1 MYYQNEQ
8 NTFST
13 TYPDY
18 DDQLYLFRKPE
29 PVLPKLKGSFVR
41 KEEYQRQPFFLPGFN
56 FENPEPP
63 PLGLPQD
70 RLALLLDERKKTP
83 AEIRELVKGIIT
95 GPQPDLSV
103 PGFQSFVYRL
113 YTKMVSQDY
122 YYPQDHAVKLIQD
135 LVIKQPELLDANP
148 SKQQS
153 QLRQTYID
161 TKIKAYMRDD
171 TGNVTTEL
179 ELVADNVSGMNDART
194 LDLINARFHPTSLRP
209 LNYPAWVGPNPP
221 STYDRPDTK
230 GPVPSYRFLLDQKAF
245 SDTFHILT
253 NLDRVLQYHEDWQPG
268 DPTLQNYLTGL
279 IPDVFK
285 QDPTDAAGLTP
296 NVMGNLEL
304 KDNPLIWFLEFTR
317 PQPDRVEFCKA
328 LFLEALTFNVEKTL
342 YNTQKAQFQEMLGR
356 FRRLRFNIPLPQ
368 LMLDLVQVY
377 ARIETTTVNQA
388 ALAAQQA
395 AVQHAVANANAAVQ
409 AAMLAQQNAAAN
421 PAQVNAAQVAQL
433 IQAAVDAQN
442 AARDAQTALT
452 TMQTLVVQQ
461 QQQHQLA
468 AAQPVVGGPVP
479 GVPPPGGPQASVSVG
494 SSPNPSAVTVQSPPK
509 ASAVTVQSP
518 PKASAV
524 AGQRRPKVSAVDG
537 QPPTIDPHALATAK
551 VKLAQQKLAEVREEV
566 KKNQIA
572 LTDARR
578 KSNESF
584 TNRSMTDYH
593 HWNRKITECKN
604 RGVHLEAEEKE
615 VTQEEKHARGIEA
628 LWSSFKVGNDLILRQ
643 LGSTVLDSSSP
654 AKTSSLQSVRNRMSP
669 APSTDTTQTATS
681 PTKLSPKLLELTV
694 SCTLLENRLASL
706 TPRLSTI
713 SEDFGN
719 LSVGE
724 FLTYDEAAEGVVSES
739 KQPSDNPMWAA
750 LAHISRIDKVLNLM
764 VPSRTAKPRLSSLE
778 SWVALK
784 KPDWFGFTK
793 DEVTQAVMNVDE
805 KESTVTLFERIR
817 DGYGSDSLVDR
828 QIANYLDPM
837 MNTLSMTLVSPDW
850 ADVRL
855 HLAAF
860 IQTRQ
865 GGGGLA
871 GNGVVSLA
879 GNGVVSKSLGH
890 ILNKFAVP
898 DETQSTSRSLGRLMW
913 KARQSP
919 SYIQSLSK
927 KPKL

>member
-95 GPQPDLSV
+95 SPQPDLSV

-122 YYPQDHAVKLIQD
+122 YYPQDHAMKLIQD
-135 LVIKQPELLDANP
+135 LVIKQPELMDANP
-148 SKQQS
+148 STQQS

-161 TKIKAYMRDD
+161 TKIKAYLRDD

-179 ELVADNVSGMNDART
+179 EPVTDNVSVSDART
-194 LDLINARFHPTSLRP
+194 RDLINARYHPTALRP
-209 LNYPAWVGPNPP
+209 LNNPAWGAAANPP
-221 STYDRPDTK
+221 LTYDRQDTK
-230 GPVPSYRFLLDQKAF
+230 GHVPSYRFLLNQQAL
-245 SDTFHILT
+245 SDTFNILT
-253 NLDRVLQYHEDWQPG
+253 NLDRVLQYHEDLQPG
-268 DPTLQNYLTGL
+268 GQPLHAYLNGL

-285 QDPTDAAGLTP
+285 QDPVDLAGLNPT
-296 NVMGNLEL
+296 VMGNLEL
-304 KDNPLIWFLEFTR
+304 KDNPRIWFLEFAR
-317 PQPDRVEFCKA
+317 PQADRVEFCKA
-328 LFLEALTFNVEKTL
+328 LFLDALTFNVEKTL

-356 FRRLRFNIPLPQ
+356 FRRLSFNTPLNQLIPE
-368 LMLDLVQVY
+368 LVQVY

-388 ALAAQQA
+388 TLAAQQV
-395 AVQHAVANANAAVQ
+395 AVQQAVANAQAAAV
-409 AAMLAQQNAAAN
+409 AATLAQQNAAAH
-421 PAQVNAAQVAQL
+421 PGQVNAAQIAQL
-433 IQAAVDAQN
+433 NQAATDAQN
-442 AARDAQTALT
+442 AAQQAQAALT
-452 TMQTLVVQQ
+452 AMQTLVTNQQ
-461 QQQHQLA
+461 QQLQLA
-468 AAQPVVGGPVP
+468 AAQQVVGVPSPGGPQAVP
-479 GVPPPGGPQASVSVG
+479 GVPPPGGPQAPKVSV
-494 SSPNPSAVTVQSPPK
+494 VTGQPQPKAKTVVVPQQPK
-509 ASAVTVQSP
+509 ASE
-518 PKASAV
+518 
-524 AGQRRPKVSAVDG
+524 RKVKVDG
-537 QPPTIDPHALATAK
+537 EPPTIDPHAVATAK
-551 VKLAQQKLAEVREEV
+551 VRLVQQKLAEVQEEV
-566 KKNQIA
+566 KKNEIA
-572 LTDARR
+572 LIDAKR

-584 TNRSMTDYH
+584 ANRSMTDYH
-593 HWNRKITECKN
+593 HWNRKITEYKT
-604 RGVHLEAEEKE
+604 RKVHLEAEEKK
-615 VTQEEKHARGIEA
+615 VTQEEKDARGIEA
-628 LWSSFKVGNDLILRQ
+628 QWSNFRVGNNLILNQ
-643 LGSTVLDSSSP
+643 LDSTVPDSSSP
-654 AKTSSLQSVRNRMSP
+654 AKTTSLQSVRSVMSPVPSTDAKHSVMSP
-669 APSTDTTQTATS
+669 APSTDTKQTTAST
-681 PTKLSPKLLELTV
+681 TKLSPKLLELTV

-713 SEDFGN
+713 SADFGN

-724 FLTYDEAAEGVVSES
+724 FLTYDAAAEGVVSES
-739 KQPSDNPMWAA
+739 KQQSGNPMYAA
-750 LAHISRIDKVLNLM
+750 LAHISRIDKLLNLM

-784 KPDWFGFTK
+784 KPEWFGFTK
-793 DEVTQAVMNVDE
+793 DAVTNAVMNVDE
-805 KESTVTLFERIR
+805 KESTVTLFDRIR
-817 DGYGSDSLVDR
+817 DGYGSTSLVDR
-828 QIANYLDPM
+828 QVANYLDPM
-837 MNTLSMTLVSPDW
+837 METIKMTRVYIDP
-850 ADVRL
+850 AEVRL

-865 GGGGLA
+865 S
-871 GNGVVSLA
+871 GNGLA

-898 DETQSTSRSLGRLMW
+898 GETQSTSRSLGRVMW

-919 SYIQSLSK
+919 SHIQSLSK